1 MVIYNINNFNIPSTI
16 FSPDSIKSK
25 FKIVT
30 NSDAVTLKNDLNQQ
44 IALNSGSYKAII
56 QVDGTI
62 YASELREING
72 SSLYFTYAKQLD
84 VPLNFVIHDNT
95 FSQSSILGD
104 LFALNIE
111 ESNDNYVE
119 LEVSFSDNKFT
130 ISFTSPEQFTVEVD
144 SSGNLTIDGES
155 QSDGFTFTKGSVTIR
170 NISTCAN
177 VYNLLAKDRTVSVLD
192 DEPMDDY
199 YYEYDV
205 ENKILVKKQIVFD
218 GVQIDKYG
226 SVLNIVK
233 GTSVG
238 VNMESIYDFD
248 REEYLDTNEKNMFHT
263 GDGKISQFILSRLI
277 SSIVNEEN
285 GIGMYDYG
293 FFKASDILFVSYAY
307 IGSSYAY
314 LTYSKAKAHTDSCV
328 YSDDTS
334 IETGVKFYIK
344 KGKSITIKT
353 NNLDNVVLKHDDA
366 DFATQL
372 HAAVRKGVGV
382 FSNPLFNVK
391 KYKDDTTQITVTYN
405 YTNSSNYYE
414 MDIYDDVTRYKIQ
427 DNRKVN
433 GNQSTE
439 TKYYYRY
446 RTYPEVEMT
455 NTKSKVN
462 MFKKKNYD
470 YVADSAEAT
479 VLYSKIDVNS
489 YSIIEKNSVL
499 NVNPNNFQITLPKEK
514 VSVDTFGRIGLMEDG
529 ELTVVTV
536 LYQPTT
542 GAIYAKHKDSIMN
555 SDEFVSFFNSVSS
568 YFKADTSCD
577 YTQIKYKNLDGKDIT
592 LEFPVSTLFVSE
604 PLNGS
609 MGLFYRVYYKNV
621 SDVGFFEALS
631 YEIKY

>member
-1 MVIYNINNFNIPSTI
+1 MVIYSIKNFQIPSTI
-16 FSPDSIKSK
+16 FSPDSIRSK
-25 FKIVT
+25 FRIVT
-30 NSDAVTLKNDLNQQ
+30 NSDTVTLKNDLNQQ
-44 IALNSGSYKAII
+44 IALNSGSYKAVI

-62 YASELREING
+62 YSSELRGIDG
-72 SSLYFTYAKQLD
+72 TSLYFTYAKQLD
-84 VPLNFVIHDNT
+84 IPLNFIVHDNT
-95 FSQSSILGD
+95 FSQKSILED

-111 ESNDNYVE
+111 ESNDKYVE
-119 LEVSFSDNKFT
+119 LEIRSDNDK
-130 ISFTSPEQFTVEVD
+130 IILSFISPEQFTIEAD
-144 SSGNLTIDGES
+144 SHGLTIDGNS
-155 QSDGFTFTKGSVTIR
+155 QSDGFTFTKGSVTVK
-170 NISTCAN
+170 NTSTCAD
-177 VYNLLAKDRTVSVLD
+177 VYNLLIKDRTIATLN
-192 DEPMDDY
+192 DEPMDDF

-205 ENKILVKKQIVFD
+205 INKILLKKQIIFD
-218 GVQIDKYG
+218 GVEIDKYG

-248 REEYLDTNEKNMFHT
+248 REEYLDTNEKNMLHT
-263 GDGKISQFILSRLI
+263 AKGKISQFVLSRLI

-314 LTYSKAKAHTDSCV
+314 LTFSKAKAHTDSCI

-334 IETGVKFYIK
+334 IKTGVKFYIK
-344 KGKSITIKT
+344 KGKGITIRT
-353 NNLDNVVLKHDDA
+353 NNLDNVVLKYDDA

-372 HAAVRKGVGV
+372 HAALKKGVGV

-391 KYKDDTTQITVTYN
+391 RYKDDTTQITVKYN
-405 YTNSSNYYE
+405 YRNSKNYYE

-427 DNRKVN
+427 DTRKVN
-433 GNQSTE
+433 GNKSTE

-446 RTYPEVEMT
+446 KRYPEIEMR
-455 NTKSKVN
+455 NTKSRVN

-470 YVADSAEAT
+470 YVADSAEAII
-479 VLYSKIDVNS
+479 LYSKINVNS

-514 VSVDTFGRIGLMEDG
+514 VSVNTFGRIGLVEDG

-542 GAIYAKHKDSIMN
+542 GAIYAKHKNLIMN
-555 SDEFVSFFNSVSS
+555 SNDFVSFFNGVSS

-577 YTQIKYKNLDGKDIT
+577 YTQIKYKNLDGKDIM

-604 PLNGS
+604 PLNGP

-621 SDVGFFEALS
+621 DDVGFFEALS